1 MKTIHSFLENS
12 AGRFPEREAL
22 VFGGRRLSYSEVNGM
37 ADKIRNLLCGR
48 ASSQDAV
55 ALFLDN
61 SIEFVCSYFG
71 ILKAGCICVPIDVN
85 TTDQNLLFKARD
97 SGARI
102 VISRE
107 KFRDKLRR
115 SGVLGFAEYLDA
127 ENVPDSEECERVVS
141 ENDICSILYT
151 SGTTGEPKGVV
162 LRHRNV
168 VSATENI
175 VQYIGINENDIDVNG
190 LQYTHSFG
198 LGHIHCYFRQ
208 AGKVIIQKNFINL
221 NELLEKI
228 IRERATSFS
237 APPAIL
243 KLLVDNYPD
252 KLRECGKYL
261 RYIVSNTSFM
271 PKETSLPLMDLLPKT
286 RIYMYYGL
294 TEASRSSFNLYNENR
309 EKVESVGRPAPNVK
323 IRIADGEM
331 QESPANEI
339 GEIMISGRHVVD
351 GYWKNPG
358 ESEKSIVNGW
368 LRTGDMGYFDP
379 DGYLWIVGRKDHMI
393 NVSGQKV
400 SPQEIENVVCK
411 FPGVKEVAAVGCK
424 DGIFGEA
431 VKIFVVAEGKVE
443 SDDIIRFCRG
453 RLENYKVPRSVE
465 FVGSLPKTEAGK
477 IKRSFLR

>member
-1 MKTIHSFLENS
+1 
-12 AGRFPEREAL
+12 
-22 VFGGRRLSYSEVNGM
+22 
-37 ADKIRNLLCGR
+37 
-48 ASSQDAV
+48 
-55 ALFLDN
+55 
-61 SIEFVCSYFG
+61 
-71 ILKAGCICVPIDVN
+71 
-85 TTDQNLLFKARD
+85 
-97 SGARI
+97 
-102 VISRE
+102 
-107 KFRDKLRR
+107 
-115 SGVLGFAEYLDA
+115 
-127 ENVPDSEECERVVS
+127 
-141 ENDICSILYT
+141 
-151 SGTTGEPKGVV
+151 
-162 LRHRNV
+162 
-168 VSATENI
+168 
-175 VQYIGINENDIDVNG
+175 
-190 LQYTHSFG
+190 
-198 LGHIHCYFRQ
+198 
-208 AGKVIIQKNFINL
+208 VIIQKNFINL

-358 ESEKSIVNGW
+358 ETEKSIVNGW